1 MHLLSP
7 EIEAYATAHSHPEP
21 AVLAKLNAE
30 THREADM
37 PQMLSGHLQGRV
49 LSMISWMLRPQRVL
63 EIGTFTGY
71 SALCLA
77 EGLAPGGRVDTL
89 DINPDMQARI
99 RRFIREAGAEDRV
112 FFHLGN
118 ALELVP
124 AIPGPFDLVFLD
136 ADKEN
141 YATYYDLVFNRV
153 RPGGFIVADNVLW
166 SGHVLEPAHSHD
178 SETAALHAYN
188 KKVSAD
194 DRVEQV
200 LLPVRD
206 GLMIARKIG

>member
-1 MHLLSP
+1 MNLLPP
-7 EIEAYATAHSHPEP
+7 EIEAYATSHSQPEP
-21 AVLAKLNAE
+21 AVLAQLNAE
-30 THREADM
+30 THREAEL

-89 DINPDMQARI
+89 DINPAMEARI
-99 RRFIREAGAEDRV
+99 RRFIREAGAESKV

-118 ALELVP
+118 AMELV
-124 AIPGPFDLVFLD
+124 ATLSGPFDLVFID

-141 YATYYDLVFNRV
+141 YANYYDLVFDRV

-166 SGHVLEPAHSHD
+166 SGHVLDAPESHD

-206 GLMIARKIG
+206 GLMIARKKG